1 MRPLKGSTTFG
12 DGGSKECC
20 IIVQQEKDRLAKLP
34 EAERMEIT
42 LDNDATE
49 QEVEHFLHGKS
60 DENDM
65 Q

>member
-1 MRPLKGSTTFG
+1 MLHKYAEYLGNFH
-12 DGGSKECC
+12 

-49 QEVEHFLHGKS
+49 QEVYEYLHGKP
-60 DENDM
+60 DEDDM

>member
-1 MRPLKGSTTFG
+1 MVHKYAEYLDNFR
-12 DGGSKECC
+12 

-34 EAERMEIT
+34 EAEHVEIV

-49 QEVEHFLHGKS
+49 QEVYEYLHGKP
-60 DENDM
+60 DEDDM